1 MLRGYL
7 CPRMITQQLQE
18 QVWWQSIKDH
28 DDERAF
34 NRLYMRNWQVLFAIA
49 WNRVKDEAVAKDIVQ
64 EVFVSFWERRK
75 QVDVRTTVAQYL
87 TGALKY
93 RLIDF
98 FQSER
103 IRQRVFDQALAQMD
117 RILQHPDNDLSYQEV
132 EAIFEDELK
141 RMPENMRKSFLL
153 RLDNLSTP
161 DIAKQL
167 NLAEQTVSNL
177 LSEATKRLKN
187 NLPNRFEKH
196 SVPLLIPFL
205 LQAVHDLL
213 INK

>member
-1 MLRGYL
+1 MG
-7 CPRMITQQLQE
+7 TQQLQE
-18 QVWWQSIKDH
+18 QTWWQSVQEY

-34 NRLYMRNWQVLFAIA
+34 NRLYVRHWQFLFTIA
-49 WNRVKDEAVAKDIVQ
+49 WNRVNDEALAKDIVQ

-75 QVDVRTTVAQYL
+75 HIRIKTTVAQYL

-93 RLIDF
+93 RLIDY
-98 FQSER
+98 FQSEQVR
-103 IRQRVFDQALAQMD
+103 KRVFDHALAQMD
-117 RILQHPDNDLSYQEV
+117 HILQQPDHALSYQEV

-141 RMPENMRKSFLL
+141 SMPENMRNSFLL

-177 LSEATKRLKN
+177 ISEASKRLRN

-196 SVPLLIPFL
+196 SIPLLIPFV

-213 INK
+213 TNR